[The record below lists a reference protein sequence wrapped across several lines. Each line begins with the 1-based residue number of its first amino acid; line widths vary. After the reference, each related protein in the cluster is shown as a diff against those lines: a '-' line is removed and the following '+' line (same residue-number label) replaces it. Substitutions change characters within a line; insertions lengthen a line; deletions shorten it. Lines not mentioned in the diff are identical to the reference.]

1 MRYAV
6 YVSAA
11 TKLMS
16 ESDLVSLLEVSRARN
31 EAAGLTGM
39 LLYKDGSFMQAL
51 EGEQEPLEQTCDRIR
66 RDPRHS
72 GLMFLRTG
80 EIAERSFAGWVMG
93 FRSVAPEQLEKVPG
107 FARLGDEAFTSPRI
121 VAKPH
126 LAVRLLKTFH
136 ETTT

>member
-16 ESDLVSLLEVSRARN
+16 EGELLSLLAVSRARN
-31 EAAGLTGM
+31 EADGLTGM

-51 EGEQEPLEQTCDRIR
+51 EGEPEPLERTCQRIR
-66 RDPRHS
+66 HDPRHS
-72 GLMFLRTG
+72 GLVFLREG
-80 EIAERSFAGWVMG
+80 EIAERSFAGWAMG
-93 FRSVAPEQLEKVPG
+93 FRSVAPEQLETVPG

-121 VAKPH
+121 VSKPH

-136 ETTT
+136 DTTA